1 MSDEQGRVLAIDIG
15 DKRIG
20 LAVSDPTRTI
30 AQPLATL
37 TRRIGKRFP
46 MKQLHG
52 YLNEYE
58 PVVVVVG
65 LPLTEDGEVGDRALE
80 ARVIGDLIAEKTG
93 LTVSYI
99 DERMTTSRALR
110 AVRDLGGG
118 TRGRKQDVDPLAAT
132 VILQQF
138 LERSK

>member
-1 MSDEQGRVLAIDIG
+1 MSDEPGRILAIDIG

-20 LAVSDPTRTI
+20 LAISDPTRTI

-46 MKQLHG
+46 MKQLHE
-52 YLNEYE
+52 YLTEYE
-58 PVVVVVG
+58 PAVVVVG
-65 LPLTEDGEVGDRALE
+65 LPLTEDGDVGDRALE
-80 ARVIGDLIAEKTG
+80 ARAVGDMIAEKAG
-93 LTVSYI
+93 LPVSYV
-99 DERMTTSRALR
+99 DERMTTRRALR
-110 AVRDLGGG
+110 AVQDLGGS

-138 LERSK
+138 LEHSA